1 MLKASKTELQL
12 KNSNTELQLGGKH
25 ILNQLRQ
32 RQNRD
37 MDDSFFEDR
46 HDISPNL
53 SPNISLT

>member
-12 KNSNTELQLGGKH
+12 KNSKTELQLGGKH

-32 RQNRD
+32 RQNKD

-46 HDISPNL
+46 HDISPN
-53 SPNISLT
+53 ISLT